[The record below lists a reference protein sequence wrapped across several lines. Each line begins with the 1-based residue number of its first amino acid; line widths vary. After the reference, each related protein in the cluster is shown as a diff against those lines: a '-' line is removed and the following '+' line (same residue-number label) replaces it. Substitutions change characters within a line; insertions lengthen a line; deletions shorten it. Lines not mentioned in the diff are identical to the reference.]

1 MDEYKV
7 DLDKIKAGFWET
19 LAEMADDNDVEES
32 DIFMTLVAQNEAVTA
47 IKTLGQKEDK

>member
-32 DIFMTLVAQNEAVTA
+32 DIYMTLVAQSEAVTA
-47 IKTLGQKEDK
+47 IKTLGQKENK

>member
-19 LAEMADDNDVEES
+19 LAEMMDNDDSEES
-32 DIFMTLVAQNEAVTA
+32 DIFMTLVTQIEAVTA